1 MIISTGICG
10 KTGKVTLVS
19 RDPKDIQLL
28 ILDVDGVLTDGSL
41 ILGSDGQEY
50 KLFNS
55 KDGAAIRWW
64 LRSGRQMAW
73 ISGRESP
80 AVLHRAEQ
88 LGVRHVYQH
97 ILDKLPVYSGLLK
110 ELAIPEGQV
119 AYIGDDLVDLPVM
132 SRCGFSISVAD
143 AMDEVRTMADLIT
156 ERSGGRGAV
165 AEAVRFLL
173 HAAGDWEKVV
183 AKYSQEAG

>member
-1 MIISTGICG
+1 MIIDAGICG
-10 KTGKVTLVS
+10 NMGKVHRVS
-19 RDPKDIQLL
+19 RDPKNIQLL

-55 KDGAAIRWW
+55 KDGAAIKWW

-80 AVLHRAEQ
+80 AVLHRAGQ
-88 LGVRHVYQH
+88 LGVQHVYQR
-97 ILDKLPVYSGLLK
+97 ILEKLPVYTRLLE
-110 ELAIPEGQV
+110 ELDIPENKT
-119 AYIGDDLVDLPVM
+119 AYIGDDLVDLPIM
-132 SRCGFSISVAD
+132 SRCGFAISVAD
-143 AMDEVRTMADLIT
+143 AMDEVRARADLIT

-173 HAAGDWEKVV
+173 QAAGDWETVM
-183 AKYSQEAG
+183 ARYSQEVG